1 LGVMQHHTSMTNRVL
16 IIAALWSTIVSGCA
30 KAPVSSDEDP
40 VLPGVLETK
49 PVSPGAPV
57 RFAVAR
63 SDSLQAR
70 FLAVYIVD
78 TTGAV
83 DQSSVRFVA
92 EARPAFRRGVCES
105 LASTKYAPLHRA
117 GRARRFVMVSEYRYL
132 YRGNIPTEEPAGARY
147 DSARAAIAG
156 QGVNVALAQLANAP
170 SC

>member
-1 LGVMQHHTSMTNRVL
+1 MTNRVL
-16 IIAALWSTIVSGCA
+16 IIAALWSTIAGGCA
-30 KAPVSSDEDP
+30 RAPAPSDEDP
-40 VLPGVLETK
+40 VLPVVLETK
-49 PVSPGAPV
+49 PVSPRAPV

-83 DQSSVRFVA
+83 DLSSVRFVS

-117 GRARRFVMVSEYRYL
+117 GRARRFLMVSEYRYL

-156 QGVNVALAQLANAP
+156 QGVNVAVAQLANAP
-170 SC
+170 NC

>member
-1 LGVMQHHTSMTNRVL
+1 MEHHTSMTNRVL
-16 IIAALWSTIVSGCA
+16 IIAALWSTSVAGCA
-30 KAPVSSDEDP
+30 KAPASSDEGP

-57 RFAVAR
+57 RFAVAG

-83 DQSSVRFVA
+83 DLSTVRFVS
-92 EARPAFRRGVCES
+92 EARPAFQRGVCES

-117 GRARRFVMVSEYRYL
+117 GRARRFVLVSEYRYL

-156 QGVNVALAQLANAP
+156 QGVNVALAQLVNVP

>member
-1 LGVMQHHTSMTNRVL
+1 MTKRVL
-16 IIAALWSTIVSGCA
+16 IIAALWSTIVGGCA
-30 KAPVSSDEDP
+30 KAPASSDEDP
-40 VLPGVLETK
+40 VRPGVLETK
-49 PVSPGAPV
+49 PVSRGAPV

-63 SDSLQAR
+63 SDSLEAR

-83 DQSSVRFVA
+83 DLSSVRFVS
-92 EARPAFRRGVCES
+92 EARPAFRRGTCES

-147 DSARAAIAG
+147 DSARAAITG